1 MPRVK
6 AGNVTR
12 KRHKKIL
19 KLAKGY
25 VGSKHALFRVANEQV
40 LHSLSYAYRDR
51 RNRKRDFRRLWITR
65 INAATRLHEFDY
77 HRFINGLLKANIKL
91 NRQMLSILAIEAP
104 NVFKSLVMISKQH
117 QSQSIATAINT
128 N

>member
-6 AGNVTR
+6 TGPVTR
-12 KRHKKIL
+12 KRHKKVL

-25 VGSKHALFRVANEQV
+25 VGSKHALFRVANEQL

-65 INAATRLHEFDY
+65 INAATRLENSNYRDFMH
-77 HRFINGLLKANIKL
+77 GLKRLNIHL
-91 NRQMLSILAIEAP
+91 NRKMLALLAVERPQMFT
-104 NVFKSLVMISKQH
+104 NLVAMTKK
-117 QSQSIATAINT
+117 
-128 N
+128 